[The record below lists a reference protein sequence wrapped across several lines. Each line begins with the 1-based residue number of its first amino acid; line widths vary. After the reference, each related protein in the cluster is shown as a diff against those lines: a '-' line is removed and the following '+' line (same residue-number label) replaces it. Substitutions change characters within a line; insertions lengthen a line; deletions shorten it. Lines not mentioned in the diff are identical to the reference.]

1 MEEGDQEAGCGDGA
15 DTVSC
20 KTTDSSENRPDP
32 QPEGR
37 HMIHLRQA
45 LEKTVK
51 KCLSSVRYTAFKEH
65 FRPLYDHNS
74 KALRGI
80 RDQMV
85 QQLDSNIFDEIA
97 NMFEE
102 ENILPLMNGLDEL
115 VEYPDT
121 AWRPTGDPSV
131 DVRAHILPGHMK
143 HREQLAAMLKE
154 LESRNRMLQE
164 TVRARQEKLYA
175 TREQVEQICGV
186 WQKAEEA
193 LSTETVAALEDFVKL
208 YS

>member
-1 MEEGDQEAGCGDGA
+1 MEEGVQEMCSDGA
-15 DTVSC
+15 DAASC
-20 KTTDSSENRPDP
+20 KTTDSSEHKSDP

-37 HMIHLRQA
+37 HMIHLRQS

-51 KCLSSVRYTAFKEH
+51 KCLSSVRYSAFKEH
-65 FRPLYDHNS
+65 FQPLYEHNS

-85 QQLDSNIFDEIA
+85 EQLDSNIFDEIS

-102 ENILPLMNGLDEL
+102 ENILPLMNGLDDL
-115 VEYPDT
+115 KEYPEK
-121 AWRPTGDPSV
+121 AWRPSGDPDV
-131 DVRAHILPGHMK
+131 DVRAHVLPGHIK

-164 TVRARQEKLYA
+164 TVRARQEKLYS
-175 TREQVEQICGV
+175 TCEQVEQICGV
-186 WQKAEEA
+186 WQKSEGA
-193 LSTETVAALEDFVKL
+193 LSTETIEALEEFVRT